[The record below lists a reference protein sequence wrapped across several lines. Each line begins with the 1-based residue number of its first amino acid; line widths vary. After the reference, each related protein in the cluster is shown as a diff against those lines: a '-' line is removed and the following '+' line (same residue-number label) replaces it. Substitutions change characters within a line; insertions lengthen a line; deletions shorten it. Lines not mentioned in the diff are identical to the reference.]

1 MANFWFKLLRFLPL
15 CAWFAVLSVLPYT
28 TFAYDGQSKT
38 RVAYDTGGESS
49 IRYDAVF
56 MLATGEKKNGTAG
69 DRVLFAKFPEFLAAE
84 SGAFRAINP
93 AYAESTAQSGRFFQ
107 SGLPARLGNDGI
119 YANSTVEGA
128 IAEFQYHTPG
138 VNPAV
143 FRVQYPASPTL
154 NISPP
159 SGYFSSPLPFTG
171 DANILTAPSLRAPG
185 TVNFLIREGAVPA
198 GRIQ

>member
-1 MANFWFKLLRFLPL
+1 MPLNAAKKIILFTWLLLLAGLANVSAATPGAAQT
-15 CAWFAVLSVLPYT
+15 CAWEKSSPTAETRQAGPQQTAGRHWENGSA
-28 TFAYDGQSKT
+28 AYD
-38 RVAYDTGGESS
+38 
-49 IRYDAVF
+49 
-56 MLATGEKKNGTAG
+56 
-69 DRVLFAKFPEFLAAE
+69 FASDSLLAAE
-84 SGAFRAINP
+84 GTAYRAINP
-93 AYAESTAQSGRFFQ
+93 AFADATEASGQFYR
-107 SGLPARLGNDGI
+107 SGAAGRLGNDGI

-128 IAEFQYHTPG
+128 ISEFQYHNPG
-138 VNPAV
+138 VDPAV
-143 FRVQYPASPTL
+143 FRVQYPTGPTL